1 MTNLRFLPSLT
12 TTTRL
17 PSGMISTP
25 SLNHLTSASSSS
37 TAILNSHLSSSTQST
52 DLSSEVNVCC
62 TSPMLTS
69 QVVSSSPSLPNS
81 TTLQVYLPESS
92 FSAHLIS
99 SSCTP
104 SFDVIRKFVSEALIS

>member
-1 MTNLRFLPSLT
+1 MSSFLFLPSLT
-12 TTTRL
+12 TTILL
-17 PSGMISTP
+17 PSGTISTP

-37 TAILNSHLSSSTQST
+37 TSILNSTLSSSTQST
-52 DLSSEVNVCC
+52 DLSSLVNLCC
-62 TSPMLTS
+62 MSPMLTS

-99 SSCTP
+99 SSWTP
-104 SFDVIRKFVSEALIS
+104 SLLVMRKLVSDGLIS